1 MECLTEQQRA
11 ENVWEEFIAVLTL
24 YLIQLMNAQHDT
36 IQPFN
41 TNIPSAPVA
50 LKLKIRRYSHVDVY
64 MYTWICHT
72 DKC

>member
-1 MECLTEQQRA
+1 MECLTEQQG
-11 ENVWEEFIAVLTL
+11 VWEEFIAALTL

-41 TNIPSAPVA
+41 INIPSAPVTF
-50 LKLKIRRYSHVDVY
+50 KLKIRRYKHVAVY
-64 MYTWICHT
+64 MSAVTWICHT